1 MCLVQK
7 GLECYCTKTS
17 KVPLHSIVH
26 ASVTDQHAV
35 KSLCTNCNSL
45 MHLYIDMNGTVCIR
59 VLKTVTCH
67 GASYFRTVT
76 TVHITVA
83 SHDHRPGRGRLCQ
96 CTCCCRESGVTLAK
110 YSLRTN
116 RHRRFLFSMMSA
128 LVSSDNT
135 YTFDGFYVI
144 SVGFYT

>member
-7 GLECYCTKTS
+7 GLECYCTKIRN
-17 KVPLHSIVH
+17 VLLHSTVH
-26 ASVTDQHAV
+26 ASVTKGHTV

-83 SHDHRPGRGRLCQ
+83 SHDDKPGRGRLCQ
-96 CTCCCRESGVTLAK
+96 YTCCCRESGATLGK
-110 YSLRTN
+110 YSLRTS
-116 RHRRFLFSMMSA
+116 RRRRFLISMMAA

-135 YTFDGFYVI
+135 YTFYV
-144 SVGFYT
+144 FT